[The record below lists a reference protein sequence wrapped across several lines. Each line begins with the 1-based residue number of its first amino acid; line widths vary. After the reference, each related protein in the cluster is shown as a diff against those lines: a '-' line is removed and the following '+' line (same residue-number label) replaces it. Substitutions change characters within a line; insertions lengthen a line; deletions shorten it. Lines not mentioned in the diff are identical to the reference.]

1 MARED
6 VEDHIRREKR
16 NTHNVEDQIAIAH
29 AMWDQRLRPDEEG
42 VKRSD
47 SEDELGLDLD
57 YSVKTCLRHLEEIDI
72 VEEYREPGPDT
83 YVIADWHDET
93 FIMGMVGEAAEEGVE
108 SLIDHVQDDDPFSGD
123 DTPAV
128 ADGAGVTLRQIVARK
143 FDLQPDGLEQYLR
156 GDNQVEKLNDAVEAI
171 EEHGDYET
179 RDDYG
184 EIRFVNVP
192 YRYRLTAFAVDLYE
206 Q

>member
-1 MARED
+1 MSKQD
-6 VEDHIRREKR
+6 VEAYIRREKR
-16 NTHNVEDQIAIAH
+16 NTHSVDDQVEIAH
-29 AMWDQRLRPDEEG
+29 AMWDRGKHPNEEG
-42 VKRSD
+42 VKRTD
-47 SEDELGLDLD
+47 LEDELGLDLD
-57 YSVKTCLRHLEEIDI
+57 YSVKTSLRHLEEIDI

-93 FIMGMVGEAAEEGVE
+93 FIMGIVDEAAEEGIE
-108 SLIDHVQDDDPFSGD
+108 ALIDHVQDEDPVSGD

-128 ADGAGVTLRQIVARK
+128 ADGAGVTLRQVVADE
-143 FDLQPDGLEQYLR
+143 FDLQPRALEDHLR
-156 GDNQVEKLNDAVEAI
+156 GDNQVDKLNDAVERI
-171 EEHGDYET
+171 EDNDEFET